1 MSGIKRS
8 LSADDNSTL
17 KNHNNEQPITPNDSS
32 DSKKPRRTSLQSE
45 NEEDTQIIEQE
56 NGITNGKIN
65 KIISIK

>member
-8 LSADDNSTL
+8 LSADDDSTL
-17 KNHNNEQPITPNDSS
+17 TNHNNEQPTTPNDSS
-32 DSKKPRRTSLQSE
+32 DSKKPRRTSLHSE

-56 NGITNGKIN
+56 NGIANGKIN

>member
-17 KNHNNEQPITPNDSS
+17 KNHNNEQPTTPNDSS
-32 DSKKPRRTSLQSE
+32 DSKKPRHTSLNSE